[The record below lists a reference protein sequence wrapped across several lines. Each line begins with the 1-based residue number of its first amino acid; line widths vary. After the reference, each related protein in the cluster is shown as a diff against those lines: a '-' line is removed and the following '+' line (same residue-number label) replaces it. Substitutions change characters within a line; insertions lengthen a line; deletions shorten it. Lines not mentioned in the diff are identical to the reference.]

1 MFSQEF
7 MRNAFLAGTF
17 IALAC
22 GVSGWFVVLRG
33 QVFAGDALSHVAFP
47 GALAAAAAGV
57 DERVGLFAAT
67 VLIGAGIGA
76 LGLRAGIGG
85 AGTPAGSSPAQD
97 TAIGT
102 VFTFVLGLGVFFLT
116 LFSMGA
122 GGGAGIQAA
131 RTLFGSIFGLGGA
144 EARVAAVLALAATG
158 CTLAVARPLLFISLA
173 PEVAAAKGVP
183 ARLLS
188 VGFVAL
194 LGVVAAEATQ
204 AIGALLLLGLLTGP
218 AAAAHRL
225 TGRPFAGI
233 ALAGLLGVGSMWGGL
248 TLGYAV
254 PSLPPS
260 TAIVT
265 LAVGCYAVAATAGA
279 WVRAR
284 ARAPG
289 APGEASPLI
298 PGASA
303 TTIAP

>member
-57 DERVGLFAAT
+57 DERIGLFAAT
-67 VLIGAGIGA
+67 VLVGIGIGA
-76 LGLRAGIGG
+76 LGLRAGAPG
-85 AGTPAGSSPAQD
+85 AGGRAGSSAAED

-122 GGGAGIQAA
+122 GGGAGIQVA
-131 RTLFGSIFGLGGA
+131 RTLFGSIFGLGGGDA
-144 EARVAAVLALAATG
+144 LTAALVALGVTA

-173 PEVAAAKGVP
+173 PDVAAAKGVP

-218 AAAAHRL
+218 AAAAHRM
-225 TGRPFAGI
+225 TGSPFAGM

-248 TLGYAV
+248 ALGYAV

-260 TAIVT
+260 TAVVT
-265 LAVGCYAVAATAGA
+265 LAVGCYAAAASARALARRRG
-279 WVRAR
+279 RAR
-284 ARAPG
+284 GDALPRPR
-289 APGEASPLI
+289 
-298 PGASA
+298 ASA
-303 TTIAP
+303 TTIAG